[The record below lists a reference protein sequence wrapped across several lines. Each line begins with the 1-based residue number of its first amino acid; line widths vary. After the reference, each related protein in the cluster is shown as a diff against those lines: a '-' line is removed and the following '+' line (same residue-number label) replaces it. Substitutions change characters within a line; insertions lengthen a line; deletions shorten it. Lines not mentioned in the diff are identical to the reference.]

1 MIISKVIDNNYF
13 IIILGNETRLGCYI
27 WLTSSCFFNINIIVI
42 IIIIIYYEIIYYD
55 YYDYYYIFGMV

>member
-42 IIIIIYYEIIYYD
+42 IIIIYYEIIYYD
-55 YYDYYYIFGMV
+55 YYDYYYIFEMV